1 MIVTQYPY
9 EGDYLRIRTY
19 SDEGFKIRKFVG
31 EDPTDEIYD
40 EAIDLYPLGEVNYRE
55 TEEKIETP
63 EEPEE
68 PEEPEATETENSDE
82 TGTDRLQ

>member
-31 EDPTDEIYD
+31 DEPTDEIYD
-40 EAIDLYPLGEVNYRE
+40 EAIDLYPLGDVNYRE
-55 TEEKIETP
+55 TEEKVEI
-63 EEPEE
+63 
-68 PEEPEATETENSDE
+68 PEEPEATETENGDE

>member
-31 EDPTDEIYD
+31 DEPTDEIYD
-40 EAIDLYPLGEVNYRE
+40 EAIDLYPLSEVNYRE

-63 EEPEE
+63 EET
-68 PEEPEATETENSDE
+68 EAKETEAKETENGDE

>member
-31 EDPTDEIYD
+31 DEPTDEIYD

-55 TEEKIETP
+55 TDEKIETP
-63 EEPEE
+63 EETEPTDGEGYGE
-68 PEEPEATETENSDE
+68 PENVEGPE
-82 TGTDRLQ
+82 L